1 MSIKQPRA
9 LGCAVALCPAGAYR
23 SLKAACKKEKAA
35 MERDTAAL
43 PAATEAALC
52 IALCGAWAMPA

>member
-1 MSIKQPRA
+1 M
-9 LGCAVALCPAGAYR
+9 CPAGAYR

>member
-9 LGCAVALCPAGAYR
+9 LGCAVALCPAGACR

-43 PAATEAALC
+43 C
-52 IALCGAWAMPA
+52 IALCGPWAMPA